1 LKDDHFRVLWKSK
14 KFTSKLFNITFDEG
28 HCISQWGNDFR
39 PEYGQLGILRWLI
52 PSHVPFHVVSA
63 TMPSLVLSDVQAKLQ
78 MRTGKT
84 TIIRRSNDRPN
95 IYFTVEE
102 MKYSAKSMLDLE
114 RILNLDGK
122 TQPPPFM
129 VFVNKRAES
138 EELAKKEWENLPP
151 DLREKVVWFHSGMSP
166 EFHEEVIAKLQSGEI
181 WGIMCT
187 DAAGMVSRVISKML
201 M

>member
-1 LKDDHFRVLWKSK
+1 M
-14 KFTSKLFNITFDEG
+14 SKLFNITFNEG
-28 HCISQWGNDFR
+28 HCISQWGDDFH
-39 PEYGQLGILRWLI
+39 PEYGQLGILPWLI
-52 PSHVPFHVVSA
+52 PLHVPFHVISA
-63 TMPSLVLSDVQAKLQ
+63 TMPSLILSDVQAKLQ
-78 MRTGKT
+78 MRTKKT

-114 RILNLDGK
+114 HILNFDGK
-122 TQPPPFM
+122 AQPPPFM

-151 DLREKVVWFHSGMSP
+151 DLQEKVMWFHSGMSL
-166 EFHEEVIAKLQSGEI
+166 EFREEVIAKLQSGEI

-187 DAAGMVSRVISKML
+187 HAAGMVSRVISEML
-201 M
+201 MTHMFR

>member
-1 LKDDHFRVLWKSK
+1 
-14 KFTSKLFNITFDEG
+14 
-28 HCISQWGNDFR
+28 
-39 PEYGQLGILRWLI
+39 
-52 PSHVPFHVVSA
+52 
-63 TMPSLVLSDVQAKLQ
+63 MPGLVLSDVQAKLQ
-78 MRTGKT
+78 MRTEKT

-95 IYFTVEE
+95 IYFVVEE

-122 TQPPPFM
+122 TQPPLFM

-151 DLREKVVWFHSGMSP
+151 NLREKVVWFHSGMSP
-166 EFHEEVIAKLQSGEI
+166 EFREKVIGKLQSGDSEI

-187 DAAGMVSRVISKML
+187 DAAGMVSRVISEML